1 MLPFL
6 DAAAADLQ
14 PWSDL
19 YNGSVAVS
27 SGLTFAHLGGLL
39 VAGGFAV
46 ATDRA
51 VIRAGR
57 MPAPERRYVL
67 GELRAVHRPVLLA
80 LGVVVLTGLA
90 MLGSDVRTFL
100 PSPIFWIKMSLIG
113 LLLANGLLLRRAE
126 AALRVDPLQ
135 GGAWTRLRNAALR
148 SGGLW
153 MLTVLFGVLLTSA
166 G

>member
-1 MLPFL
+1 MLAFL
-6 DAAAADLQ
+6 DGAAAALQ

-27 SGLTFAHLGGLL
+27 TGFTFAHLGAMM

-51 VIRAGR
+51 ILRASR
-57 MPAPERRYVL
+57 MAAPERTYTLR
-67 GELRAVHRPVLLA
+67 ELRAVHRPVLVA
-80 LGVVVLTGLA
+80 LGIVVLTGIA
-90 MLGSDVRTFL
+90 MLGSDLRTFL
-100 PSPIFWIKMSLIG
+100 PSPIFWVKMALIG
-113 LLLANGLLLRRAE
+113 ALLANGLLLRRAE
-126 AALRVDPLQ
+126 AGLRADPLHR
-135 GGAWTRLRNAALR
+135 GAWKRLRNASLR

-153 MLTVLFGVLLTSA
+153 LLTVLFGVLLTSA